1 MLTLAE
7 NPRLTSRTGQKG
19 AVLIITLI
27 VLAAMTLAVIAL
39 VRSVDTTNVIA
50 GNLAFKQSATHSG
63 DIGVEAGISWL
74 QLNAG
79 PTLWN
84 DNIANG
90 YSATRQDP
98 AAGQTWDAFW
108 TVLVNAGQV
117 VPLDANADG
126 VADVDAAGNSLFY
139 TIQRLCNAT
148 GDPAAPG
155 TGCSVVPAAAA
166 TSDSSSQDAGTIA
179 LQYSG
184 QVYYRITTR
193 INGPRNAVSY
203 IQSIVAL

>member
-1 MLTLAE
+1 MLNFDTR
-7 NPRLTSRTGQKG
+7 PKLTVRAQQKG

-63 DIGVEAGISWL
+63 DIGIEAGVSWL
-74 QLNAG
+74 QLNSG

-108 TVLVNAGQV
+108 AVLDNAGKV

-126 VADVDAAGNSLFY
+126 VADVDAAGNSMFY

-155 TGCSVVPAAAA
+155 TGCSIVPAASA

-193 INGPRNAVSY
+193 IKGPRNAISY
-203 IQSIVAL
+203 VQSIVAL

>member
-1 MLTLAE
+1 MLTL
-7 NPRLTSRTGQKG
+7 PIKTKLSSRTRQKG
-19 AVLIITLI
+19 VVLVITLI
-27 VLAAMTLAVIAL
+27 MLAAMTLAVIAL

-74 QLNAG
+74 QLNSG
-79 PTLWN
+79 STLWN
-84 DNIANG
+84 DSVVNG

-108 TVLVNAGQV
+108 TVLDNAGQV

-126 VADVDAAGNSLFY
+126 AADVDAAGNSMFY
-139 TIQRLCNAT
+139 TIQRLCNGT

-155 TGCSVVPAAAA
+155 TGCSVVPAVAAA
-166 TSDSSSQDAGTIA
+166 SDSSSQDAGTIA
-179 LQYSG
+179 LQFSG

-193 INGPRNAVSY
+193 IEGPRNAVSY
-203 IQSIVAL
+203 VQSIIAL